1 MLDQYLTIGYKRIYT
16 NVFIETFHKYNKEIA
31 FDLYLIYNQQIQ
43 VGCTPLS
50 ITCDYVKTL
59 IIMSV
64 KESICDTDFHL
75 YLYFYIDLY
84 KTREFQ

>member
-1 MLDQYLTIGYKRIYT
+1 MLNQYLKNGYKGIYT

-43 VGCTPLS
+43 VGCSSLC

-59 IIMSV
+59 IIHRNH
-64 KESICDTDFHL
+64 E
-75 YLYFYIDLY
+75 
-84 KTREFQ
+84 REGVYM